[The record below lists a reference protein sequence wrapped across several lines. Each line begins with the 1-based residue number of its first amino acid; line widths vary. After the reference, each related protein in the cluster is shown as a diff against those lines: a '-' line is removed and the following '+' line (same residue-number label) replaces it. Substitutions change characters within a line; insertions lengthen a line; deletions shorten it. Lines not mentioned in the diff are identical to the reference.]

1 MARRRV
7 CEFLQFLPICHMTGM
22 RASRGAAPA
31 LPAET
36 DHSEWMKDI
45 PNTHYYT
52 SLEVARARTH

>member
-1 MARRRV
+1 
-7 CEFLQFLPICHMTGM
+7 MTGV

-36 DHSEWMKDI
+36 DLSKWMKDI

-52 SLEVARARTH
+52 SLEVACAAALALIRVIWK